1 MMFLGGGWIAFH
13 CAANLFDFIDTG
25 MITWGRSWPPLPVS
39 TSYATQPVVAIVAVV
54 ITALVGLMGACGVVV
69 GLTDFRKIL
78 SSWSV
83 QRNSIVNLLRV
94 SQTYVGIGTLRYR
107 WWG

>member
-1 MMFLGGGWIAFH
+1 MDAQPRDPRPSFLRGLMMFLGGGWIAFH

-78 SSWSV
+78 SS
-83 QRNSIVNLLRV
+83 
-94 SQTYVGIGTLRYR
+94 
-107 WWG
+107 